1 MTTIAAD
8 ESLAE
13 KYASLIPDL
22 IHMTGPSAYDYQFG
36 VDRRLFDPFI
46 EAAWLK
52 PQTLFSHT
60 EATLEIEGDALI
72 GIEIG
77 FSGRSW
83 YELKKPLRSV
93 SAGLLESGKTT
104 REALGLMGKHARIA
118 SYLNAYIP
126 ESAYYILAL
135 AVPDTHRGRGAGAGL
150 LRNAI
155 DTART
160 AGYREL
166 HLDVLSDNPAVKFYQ
181 SMGLVCMSETVAPEP
196 CREHGV
202 PMEMR
207 MVLPL

>member
-8 ESLAE
+8 QSLAR

-22 IHMTGPSAYDYQFG
+22 IHMTGASAYDYQFG
-36 VDRRLFDPFI
+36 ADRKLFDPFI
-46 EAAWLK
+46 EAAWLE
-52 PQTLFSHT
+52 PRTLFSHT
-60 EATLEIEGDALI
+60 EATLELDGDTLA

-77 FSGRSW
+77 FGGRSW
-83 YELKKPLRSV
+83 YELKKVLRSI
-93 SAGLLESGKTT
+93 SARLLESGTTT
-104 REALGLMGKHARIA
+104 REALSLMGKHARNA
-118 SYLNAYIP
+118 SYMNPYVP
-126 ESAYYILAL
+126 DTAYYILAL
-135 AVPDTHRGRGAGAGL
+135 AVSDSHRGRGMGARL

-155 DTART
+155 ATART

-181 SMGLVCMSETVAPEP
+181 SMGLACMSETLAPHP